1 MAGLVVPLVAD
12 YIDQSSMGLASTYQ
26 NIAFNMAT
34 ILILSI
40 VPEIA
45 AHIDVGYLFYT
56 VAILSIIT
64 AFILIFAIRD
74 VTVQEEVE
82 QIEVS

>member
-1 MAGLVVPLVAD
+1 MAGIVVPFVAD

-26 NIAFNMAT
+26 NIAQNMGN

-45 AHIDVGYLFYT
+45 AHIDVGYLFYAI
-56 VAILSIIT
+56 AILCIIT

-74 VTVQEEVE
+74 VTQQEEVE
-82 QIEVS
+82 